1 MHHRDCIPWVAHDN
15 LECMEDSSIVYILFL
30 IFCGAAILATL
41 AMTVRQSLIIAYIG
55 LGLLIGPWGIHLI
68 TDISLIQ
75 NIAGVGIIFLLFL
88 LGLNLH
94 PQELIRLAGEATVVT
109 GVSSMALLA
118 LGYGYSLMF
127 GYTTTEAL
135 IVGAALMFS
144 STIIGLKLIPT
155 TILHHQHTG
164 EIIISVLLLQDI
176 IAIFLLVLIEGSADT
191 EAGWWAMIK
200 PALAFPLLV
209 AVAYLLEKNLLSKL
223 IARFDRIQ
231 EYIFLLAV
239 GWCLGLAE
247 AAEQLGL
254 SYEIGAFIAG
264 VSLARSP
271 IALFIAESLKPLR
284 DFFLIIFFVA
294 LGAGFNL
301 GVLPDIWLAALG
313 LSLIAIVVKPFLY
326 QTLMRFSGE
335 SRERSTEVAMRLG
348 QLSEFSLLIAV
359 LASQLAIIRAEVSYL
374 IQIATLVSFVFSSY
388 YIVARYPTPIALSD
402 KLRRD

>member
-1 MHHRDCIPWVAHDN
+1 
-15 LECMEDSSIVYILFL
+15 MEDASIVYILFL
-30 IFCGAAILATL
+30 IFCGAALLATL
-41 AMTVRQSLIIAYIG
+41 AMAVRQSLIIAYIC
-55 LGLLIGPWGIHLI
+55 LGLLIGPWGINLLS
-68 TDISLIQ
+68 DIGLIQ
-75 NIAGVGIIFLLFL
+75 NIAGVGIVFLLFL

-109 GVSSMALLA
+109 GISSLALL
-118 LGYGYSLMF
+118 LIGFGYSLTLGF
-127 GYTTTEAL
+127 STTEAL

-155 TILHHQHTG
+155 TVLHHQHTG

-176 IAIFLLVLIEGSADT
+176 IAIFLLVLIEGGAGAET
-191 EAGWWAMIK
+191 GWWPIVR

-209 AVAYLLEKNLLSKL
+209 GIAYLLEKNLLSKL

-239 GWCLGLAE
+239 GWCLGMAE
-247 AAEQLGL
+247 SAEQMGL

-264 VSLARSP
+264 VSIARSP

-301 GVLPDIWLAALG
+301 GVLPDIWPAALG
-313 LSLIAIVVKPFLY
+313 LSLIAIGVKPLLY
-326 QTLMRFSGE
+326 QTLMRFTGE
-335 SRERSTEVAMRLG
+335 SSARSTEVAMRLG
-348 QLSEFSLLIAV
+348 QMSEFSLL
-359 LASQLAIIRAEVSYL
+359 LAILAAQLAIVRAEVSYL
-374 IQIATLVSFVFSSY
+374 IQIATLLSFVFSSY
-388 YIVARYPTPIALSD
+388 YVVARYPTPIALSD

>member
-1 MHHRDCIPWVAHDN
+1 MLRRSHVN
-15 LECMEDSSIVYILFL
+15 LDSMEDASIVYILFL

-41 AMTVRQSLIIAYIG
+41 AMAVRQSLIIAYIC
-55 LGLLIGPWGIHLI
+55 LGLLIGPWGINLLS
-68 TDISLIQ
+68 DVGLIQ
-75 NIAGVGIIFLLFL
+75 NIAGIGIVFLLFL

-109 GVSSMALLA
+109 GVSSLALLL

-127 GYTTTEAL
+127 GFTTTEAL
-135 IVGAALMFS
+135 IVGASLMFS

-155 TILHHQHTG
+155 TVLHHQHTG

-176 IAIFLLVLIEGSADT
+176 IAIFLLVLIEGGAGAET
-191 EAGWWAMIK
+191 GWWPIIK

-209 AVAYLLEKNLLSKL
+209 IIAHLLEKNLLSKL

-239 GWCLGLAE
+239 GWCLGMAE
-247 AAEQLGL
+247 TAEQMGL

-264 VSLARSP
+264 VSIARSP

-301 GVLPDIWLAALG
+301 GVLPDIWPAALG
-313 LSLIAIVVKPFLY
+313 LSLIAIGIKPLLY
-326 QTLMRFSGE
+326 QTLMRLSGE
-335 SRERSTEVAMRLG
+335 SPERSTEVAMRLG
-348 QLSEFSLLIAV
+348 QMSEFSLLLAI

-388 YIVARYPTPIALSD
+388 YVVARYPTPIALSD
-402 KLRRD
+402 RLRRD

>member
-1 MHHRDCIPWVAHDN
+1 MPRIAHVN
-15 LECMEDSSIVYILFL
+15 LKLMEDSSIVYILFL

-109 GVSSMALLA
+109 GVSSLALLA

-127 GYTTTEAL
+127 GYTSTEAL

-155 TILHHQHTG
+155 TVLHHQHTG

-176 IAIFLLVLIEGSADT
+176 IAIFLLVLIEGSADP

-209 AVAYLLEKNLLSKL
+209 GIAYLLEKNLLSRL

-271 IALFIAESLKPLR
+271 IALFIAET
-284 DFFLIIFFVA
+284 
-294 LGAGFNL
+294 G
-301 GVLPDIWLAALG
+301 
-313 LSLIAIVVKPFLY
+313 
-326 QTLMRFSGE
+326 
-335 SRERSTEVAMRLG
+335 
-348 QLSEFSLLIAV
+348 
-359 LASQLAIIRAEVSYL
+359 
-374 IQIATLVSFVFSSY
+374 LVSTSGC
-388 YIVARYPTPIALSD
+388 YPTSG
-402 KLRRD
+402 

>member
-1 MHHRDCIPWVAHDN
+1 
-15 LECMEDSSIVYILFL
+15 MEDSSIVYILFL

-41 AMTVRQSLIIAYIG
+41 AMAVRQSLIIAYIC
-55 LGLLIGPWGIHLI
+55 LGLLIGPWGINLLS
-68 TDISLIQ
+68 DVGLIQ
-75 NIAGVGIIFLLFL
+75 NIAGIGIVFLLFL

-109 GVSSMALLA
+109 GVSSLALLL
-118 LGYGYSLMF
+118 LGFGYSLMF
-127 GYTTTEAL
+127 GFTTTEAL
-135 IVGAALMFS
+135 IVGASLMFS

-155 TILHHQHTG
+155 TVLHHQHTG

-176 IAIFLLVLIEGSADT
+176 IAIFLLVLIEGGAGAET
-191 EAGWWAMIK
+191 GWWPVIK

-209 AVAYLLEKNLLSKL
+209 GIAYLLEKNLLSKL

-239 GWCLGLAE
+239 GWCLGMAE
-247 AAEQLGL
+247 TAEQMGL

-264 VSLARSP
+264 VSIARSP

-301 GVLPDIWLAALG
+301 GVLPDIWPAALG
-313 LSLIAIVVKPFLY
+313 LSLIAIGIKPLLY
-326 QTLMRFSGE
+326 QTLMRLSGE
-335 SRERSTEVAMRLG
+335 PAERSTEVAMRLG
-348 QLSEFSLLIAV
+348 QMSEFSLLLAI

-388 YIVARYPTPIALSD
+388 YVVARYPTPIALSD
-402 KLRRD
+402 RLRRD